1 MIHLDYGKNEAARYQ
16 LFRKWKLVNVPKPWQ
31 HLSVDDSS
39 DDPCMKAAEGKCMY
53 FVIHEIN
60 LYKAMYKSLKDRVTE
75 ADQTAICNDQW
86 IGSDDIS
93 LT

>member
-53 FVIHEIN
+53 
-60 LYKAMYKSLKDRVTE
+60 
-75 ADQTAICNDQW
+75 
-86 IGSDDIS
+86 
-93 LT
+93 